1 MTFSTVVEQ
10 NRNTHHENVNIPSV
24 IVGFNIKPLI
34 LLKPYYVPKIVT
46 FSGFDINHLVFLKS

>member
-1 MTFSTVVEQ
+1 MTFITVGGQ
-10 NRNTHHENVNIPSV
+10 NHNTQHKNVNIPFV

-46 FSGFDINHLVFLKS
+46 FGGFDINHLMFLKS